1 MKLCFKSVLMSCLVL
16 TLVMGL
22 FTTSF
27 AGEVITSNETINNNF
42 EIEIQKQNLK
52 DNSEIIVIQENDGTL
67 RAINNSDAMSRG
79 TAVYCTVKVAY
90 WSSSYVYINVSATA
104 SGPIKKVTGTLKVSS
119 SGWFGS
125 DLDTIYVN
133 LSNSA
138 GSTTL
143 NDQYSAWV
151 GSEDSIKLKFY
162 NVYAT
167 DLYGQTGSL
176 ISWNSGTINRP

>member
-1 MKLCFKSVLMSCLVL
+1 MKLFFKNIFMKCLVL

-22 FTTSF
+22 STTSF
-27 AGEVITSNETINNNF
+27 AGEVITSNEKINNNF
-42 EIEIQKQNLK
+42 EIEIQRQNLN
-52 DNSEIIVIQENDGTL
+52 DDSEIIVIQENDGTL
-67 RAINNSDAMSRG
+67 RAINNTDAMSRS

-90 WSSSYVYINVSATA
+90 WSSSYVYINVSANA
-104 SGPIKKVTGTLKVSS
+104 SSPIKKVTGTLKVTTA
-119 SGWFGS
+119 GWFGS
-125 DLDTIYVN
+125 DLDTINVN
-133 LSNSA
+133 LRNNA

-151 GSEDSIKLKFY
+151 GNEDAIKLKFY

-167 DLYGQTGSL
+167 DLYGETGSL